1 MTRPPAPHI
10 DASTPV
16 LVLGGRQG
24 ALGVARSLGRLGV
37 PVYAIYEEPPS
48 QTRFSRYWKETLRW
62 DFSRPTPGL
71 LDFLDVIGRR
81 IGRPALLIPA
91 TDALA
96 MFVAEHADA
105 LTGPFV
111 FPRLSPHLVFSLLSK
126 REMFYLAT
134 RIGIPTARTAFPRSE
149 DEVPRLLDTVP
160 LPIMVKGID
169 PRLPGGKVKAI
180 VRSERALRA
189 AVDGADITNVMI
201 QEYIPGND
209 DAVWMFN
216 GYFDREADCLA
227 GFTGRKLRQWPPY
240 RGVTSLGICAR
251 NDLVAD
257 LTKRFMKTVG
267 YHGILDVGYRYDARD
282 GRYKIL
288 DVNPRVG
295 ATFRLFLGRGGMDVV
310 RAFYLDMTQQPVP
323 PDESIEGRKWL
334 LEEDIFSCRQYW
346 RDGNLT
352 FAGWA
357 KSLWGIQEAAWFAFD
372 DPAPFVSWAAGVMGR
387 LARALV
393 GGRNRA
399 ARGLHAG

>member
-1 MTRPPAPHI
+1 MAQPAAQLI

-16 LVLGGRQG
+16 LVLGGRHG
-24 ALGVARSLGRLGV
+24 AIGVARSLGRLRI
-37 PVYAIYEEPPS
+37 PVYAVCAGQPP
-48 QTRFSRYWKETLRW
+48 QVRFSRYWKATFRW
-62 DFSRPTPGL
+62 DFSRPTPDL

-91 TDALA
+91 TDTLT
-96 MFVAEHADA
+96 MIVAEQAAA
-105 LTGPFV
+105 LTGAFV
-111 FPRLSPHLVFSLLSK
+111 FPRLSPRLVFSLLSK
-126 REMFYLAT
+126 REMYDLAT

-149 DEVPRLLDTVP
+149 EEVPRLLDTVP

-169 PRLPGGKVKAI
+169 PRLPGGKVKTI

-216 GYFDREADCLA
+216 GYFDREANCLA

-257 LTKRFMKTVG
+257 LTKRFMKAVG

-282 GRYKIL
+282 GLYKVL

-295 ATFRLFLGRGGMDVV
+295 ATFRLFVGRGGMDVV
-310 RAFYLDMTQQPVP
+310 RAFYLDMTQQPVAA
-323 PDESIEGRKWL
+323 DEPVEGRKWL

-357 KSLWGIQEAAWFAFD
+357 KSLRGIQEAAWFAFD
-372 DPAPFVSWAAGVMGR
+372 DPVPIVSWAAGIMGR

-393 GGRNRA
+393 GGRGRA